1 MFLSDSLLLSLKRKF
16 AESKEEK
23 MLRLID
29 FLLGFNYQLSG
40 EVAFHVDLLKKML
53 FATNWG
59 VEIST
64 LIEVCRKAS
73 APAQVMFTQLPFD
86 HKHQEV
92 SPEDQAK
99 GLYEW
104 RSILSPP

>member
-40 EVAFHVDLLKKML
+40 EVAFHVALLKKML